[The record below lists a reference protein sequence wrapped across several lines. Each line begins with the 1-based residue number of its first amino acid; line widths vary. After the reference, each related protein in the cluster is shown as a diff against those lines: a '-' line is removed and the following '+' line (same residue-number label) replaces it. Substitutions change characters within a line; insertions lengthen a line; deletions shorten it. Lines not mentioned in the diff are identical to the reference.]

1 MKTKTFIE
9 KVEALGYEVDCILG
23 TIYIKE
29 RSYTVISLEYVEE
42 WDIDTDYQRFDEMRW
57 ADKKSL
63 MRIVLEFLL
72 TDPADREEEKRYRL
86 RLDVP
91 AMSSKQA
98 WSVYYLNK
106 HKEAKMYQLGSD
118 AVSISW
124 QTIFTASELAEMDIT
139 GFVKE
144 EVYG

>member
-42 WDIDTDYQRFDEMRW
+42 WDIDTDYPGFDEMRW

-86 RLDVP
+86 RLNAPIVENP
-91 AMSSKQA
+91 LYLHYGGYSKNFSIA
-98 WSVYYLNK
+98 C
-106 HKEAKMYQLGSD
+106 LGNGD
-118 AVSISW
+118 TFK
-124 QTIFTASELAEMDIT
+124 TIFTASEIAEMDIT
-139 GFVKE
+139 GFEKV
-144 EVYG
+144 EVNE

>member
-42 WDIDTDYQRFDEMRW
+42 WDIDTDYLGFDEMRW

-86 RLDVP
+86 RLNAPIVENP
-91 AMSSKQA
+91 LYLHYGGYSKNFSIA
-98 WSVYYLNK
+98 C
-106 HKEAKMYQLGSD
+106 LGNGD
-118 AVSISW
+118 TFK
-124 QTIFTASELAEMDIT
+124 TIFTESEIAEMDIT
-139 GFVKE
+139 GFELV
-144 EVYG
+144 EVEG